1 MIKIFKKFRTVL
13 VFSIAI
19 SFSRGSTS
27 SLENREE
34 DRRLPMIRDFYF
46 IYPSDVID
54 YSVSGSSLIEFN
66 LNSKGEV
73 ENLQILESLGIPF
86 DKSIIEGLNHYVS
99 NEITSIDNNI
109 KNQYRL
115 EIKFEN

>member
-1 MIKIFKKFRTVL
+1 MIKIIKKFRTILVL
-13 VFSIAI
+13 TLAI
-19 SFSRGSTS
+19 SFSSGSTS

-34 DRRLPMIRDFYF
+34 SRGLPMIRDHYF

-54 YSVSGSSLIEFN
+54 YSVSGSSLIEFD

-86 DKSIIEGLNHYVS
+86 DKSIIDGLSHYVT
-99 NEITSIDNNI
+99 NEIASIDNNI